1 MPSDSEAGEGCV
13 ARVVSRAIFT
23 LLLVVAAGAGLVIQ
37 NALMTRIAAG
47 GPALAALFANS
58 AVGLVLIAGL
68 GCWLYGPAFPA
79 ETLRHSRPYWL
90 LPGMLGTFFVFA
102 SVTGYRDLGAAPTT
116 AALVASQLCCGLLA
130 DGLGLTGSGR
140 GIGAAQWLGA
150 LLLVVGALL
159 TVQPR
164 S

>member
-1 MPSDSEAGEGCV
+1 LAPGSV
-13 ARVVSRAIFT
+13 LT
-23 LLLVVAAGAGLVIQ
+23 LLLVIAAGTGLVVQ
-37 NALMTRIAAG
+37 NGLMTRIAAG

-58 AVGLVLIAGL
+58 AVGLVLIAAL

-79 ETLRHSRPYWL
+79 ETLRHFRPYWL

-102 SVTGYRDLGAAPTT
+102 SVTGYRDLGAAPTA

-130 DGLGLTGSGR
+130 DGFGLTGSGR
-140 GIGAAQWLGA
+140 GIGTTQWLGA
-150 LLLVVGALL
+150 FLLVLGALL
-159 TVQPR
+159 AVPHR

>member
-1 MPSDSEAGEGCV
+1 LAPGSPL
-13 ARVVSRAIFT
+13 T
-23 LLLVVAAGAGLVIQ
+23 LLLVIAAAAGLVVQ

-47 GPALAALFANS
+47 GPALAALLANS

-68 GCWLYGPAFPA
+68 GCWLYGPGFPA
-79 ETLRHSRPYWL
+79 ETLRHFRPYWL

-130 DGLGLTGSGR
+130 DGFGLTGPGR
-140 GIGAAQWLGA
+140 EVGASQWLGA
-150 LLLVVGALL
+150 LLLVAGALL
-159 TVQPR
+159 TVQHR